1 MGSSDGIVVTVTVVS
16 VLIVISLIA
25 IAGFIFISKDQDRD
39 YVRGGSDEAL
49 APKKFGDSEKRT
61 EREEDNPLL
70 IAHPESKS

>member
-25 IAGFIFISKDQDRD
+25 GFIFISKDQDRD
-39 YVRGGSDEAL
+39 YVRGGSEEAL

-61 EREEDNPLL
+61 EREPDNLL
-70 IAHPESKS
+70 LKAPSESKS

>member
-25 IAGFIFISKDQDRD
+25 GLIFISKVQDRD
-39 YVRGGSDEAL
+39 YVRGGSEEAL
-49 APKKFGDSEKRT
+49 APPEFGDSEKRT

>member
-1 MGSSDGIVVTVTVVS
+1 MGSSDGIVVTVTVVVS

-25 IAGFIFISKDQDRD
+25 GFFFISKVQDRD

>member
-16 VLIVISLIA
+16 VLIVICL

-39 YVRGGSDEAL
+39 YVRGGSEEAL
-49 APKKFGDSEKRT
+49 APPEFGDSEKRT